1 MPTSEEIANAK
12 RRRKEELKAQFFN
25 APLACNR
32 YKVIGIIGE
41 GAYGVVCSAVDT
53 TTGSKVAV
61 KRILKTFDNYPM
73 ATRILRELK
82 FLRLLS
88 PHENI
93 IQVKDVLLPGDLKR
107 FNDTF
112 VVQKL
117 MPADLSRAMRSTVV
131 LRPEHI
137 KYFMF
142 QLLRGINFMHTANVL
157 HRDLKPNNILINS
170 RCELRICDFGL
181 ARATFE
187 NGPDTMFW
195 TDYVATRWYRAPE
208 LLMNYLNK
216 YSTAID
222 MWSVGCIFAE
232 MLGNGTILFPGKNS
246 RHQFEMIIDVLGP
259 VPMETIEK
267 MNNPQAKRVLAP
279 FMNGFHQARRPL
291 HMLFRHADPLAVR
304 LLSRMLTF
312 DPDTRIS
319 AIDALNSQYF
329 SEYLHLGYGAQAS
342 PLPAK
347 EFAFESRTLTP
358 EQMREEFIREIL
370 QYHPDATEEVLRS
383 WSSGREY
390 IVPSPAERFSQQ
402 LDELQSD
409 RNGRLQSQTLQER
422 VLEHITEDR
431 PATTSG
437 GFASH
442 RQHVTMTESELER
455 INRR

>member
-1 MPTSEEIANAK
+1 MPTSEEIAVAK
-12 RRRKEELKAQFFN
+12 RRRKEELKSQFFN
-25 APLACNR
+25 APLASNR
-32 YKVIGIIGE
+32 YKVLSIIGE

-53 TTGSKVAV
+53 TTGHKVAV
-61 KRILKTFDNYPM
+61 KRILKTFDTHPM

-88 PHENI
+88 RHENI
-93 IQVKDVLLPGDLKR
+93 IEVKDVLLPGDLNR

-117 MPADLSRAMRSTVV
+117 MPADLSRALRSAVV
-131 LRPEHI
+131 CRPEHI

-208 LLMNYLNK
+208 LLMDYLNK

-232 MLGNGTILFPGKNS
+232 MLGNGSVLFPGKNS
-246 RHQFEMIIDVLGP
+246 RHQFEMIIDVIGP
-259 VPMETIEK
+259 PPMETIEK
-267 MNNPQAKRVLAP
+267 MESPQARRVLAP
-279 FMNGFHQARRPL
+279 YTNGYHQARKPL
-291 HMLFRHADPLAVR
+291 HMQFRHADPLGVR

-319 AIDALNSQYF
+319 ALDALNSPYF
-329 SEYLHLGYGAQAS
+329 SEYRHLGLGARAS
-342 PLPAK
+342 PLPAR
-347 EFAFESRTLTP
+347 EFAFESRRLTP
-358 EQMREEFIREIL
+358 EQMREEFIKEIL
-370 QYHPDATEEVLRS
+370 QYHPEASADVLRS

-390 IVPSPAERFSQQ
+390 VVSSPAERFSQQ
-402 LDELQSD
+402 MEELQSD

-422 VLEHITEDR
+422 VLGHITEER
-431 PATTSG
+431 PETTSG

-455 INRR
+455 FNRR